1 MHSRIVLIGFPGS
14 GKTTIGKKLAK
25 ILDYEF
31 VDLDKWFEIKYHI
44 SITDFFNKY
53 GEIPFRVSEHQ
64 LLTEVLL
71 LENVVISTGGGTPCF
86 HGNMDLIVA
95 HACSVYIKMAP
106 VSLFDRLI
114 HSKKKRP
121 LILNKSEDEV
131 LAYVHEKLEEREK
144 YYNQASH
151 TIKGES
157 LSIDDLVLL
166 VKNE

>member
-25 ILDYEF
+25 MLHYEF
-31 VDLDKWFEIKYHI
+31 VDLDKWFETKYHI

-106 VSLFDRLI
+106 LSLHDRLMN
-114 HSKKKRP
+114 SKKKRP
-121 LILNKSEDEV
+121 LILNKSEEEV
-131 LAYVHEKLEEREK
+131 LQYINEKLTEREK
-144 YYNQASH
+144 YYLQANH
-151 TIKGES
+151 IIKGES
-157 LSIDDLVLL
+157 LSMEKLVSL
-166 VKNE
+166 VK

>member
-71 LENVVISTGGGTPCF
+71 LEHVVISTGGGTPCF

-106 VSLFDRLI
+106 LSLHDRLM

-121 LILNKSEDEV
+121 LILNKSEEEV
-131 LAYVHEKLEEREK
+131 LQYINEKLTEREK
-144 YYNQASH
+144 YYLQANH
-151 TIKGES
+151 IIKGES
-157 LSIDDLVLL
+157 LSMEKLVSL
-166 VKNE
+166 VK